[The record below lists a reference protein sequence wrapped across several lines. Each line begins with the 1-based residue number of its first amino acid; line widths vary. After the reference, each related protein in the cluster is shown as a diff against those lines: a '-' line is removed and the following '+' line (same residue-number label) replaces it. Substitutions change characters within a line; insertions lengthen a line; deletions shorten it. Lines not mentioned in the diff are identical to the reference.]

1 MKRLTGFLLL
11 CCLAVALPRFAHA
24 DDAVQCNDAILKSL
38 GDYIGAAHFVR
49 PTQDGSAPGLV
60 VQDSCKVW
68 PGDTG
73 ITLVVVAY
81 TDQPVKAAGDIDAWE
96 EVIAMVDAH
105 TAKIVAAAK
114 GDGGQV
120 DAMTSLGGYALDT
133 APYQLAPD
141 VRAFGVI
148 SHNDKPGPNC
158 ADGGSYSEL
167 TLWIRDKDQLRLVF
181 SAPLDEWTTIEGS
194 PCATSEPGRTD
205 DAHMTI
211 AVEKTQTKGFADL
224 SLIAHVTPNIWAAD
238 ETHRQGALRT
248 KRIVFKY
255 DGKSY
260 GFGPSA
266 FWWSSEK

>member
-1 MKRLTGFLLL
+1 MRRVIGFLLL

-24 DDAVQCNDAILKSL
+24 DDAVPCNDAILKSL

-49 PTQDGSAPGLV
+49 PTQDGRVSGLV
-60 VQDSCKVW
+60 VQDTCKVW
-68 PGDTG
+68 PGDPG
-73 ITLVVVAY
+73 ITLAVVAY
-81 TDQPVKAAGDIDAWE
+81 TDHPVKVDDIDSWE
-96 EVIAMVDAH
+96 EVVAMVDTH
-105 TAKIVAAAK
+105 TAKIVAAIK
-114 GDGGQV
+114 GGGGQI
-120 DAMTSLGGYALDT
+120 DAATALGGYTLDT

-167 TLWIRDKDQLRLVF
+167 TLWVRDKNQLRSVF

-194 PCATSEPGRTD
+194 PCATSEPGRID
-205 DAHMTI
+205 DARMTI
-211 AVEKTQTKGFADL
+211 AIEKTQTQGFADL

-238 ETHRQGALRT
+238 GTHRQGALRIN
-248 KRIVFKY
+248 RVVFKY